1 MDLLNND
8 VASCM
13 DHFDNIHYKKPSSQG
28 SGLPT
33 LGPGG
38 ALPIANIPSVSS
50 FINQC
55 NKPICDDAD
64 MQCIVDLIDGTIC
77 EALAIIESDPRGLF
91 IYNFPKRQKMSSIS
105 MDSSAFT
112 DSVVANGEDD
122 PSTTNHYMGGLGTSA
137 DSVSSGLA
145 RKMLTIGDFEYSN
158 AIADIRDFVSRWE
171 LSPDTKCV
179 VISNPIR
186 HEVPKK
192 GTILFVDAH
201 FSRPT
206 PRCPNPLA
214 VAKVRFII
222 SLSKILLKH
231 YPVMITYRFEG
242 YNTLYYG
249 LGERCLNSFTFQRFY
264 IDTILHTKLTFFA
277 AISECRHGTIEKP
290 KNNIKTKN
298 TKKSGY

>member
-1 MDLLNND
+1 MDLLCTDGVSYND
-8 VASCM
+8 HSTSS
-13 DHFDNIHYKKPSSQG
+13 HYIKTSNQNLNAPAI
-28 SGLPT
+28 
-33 LGPGG
+33 GPGS
-38 ALPIANIPSVSS
+38 ALPIANIPSIAS
-50 FINQC
+50 FINLC

-64 MQCIVDLIDGTIC
+64 MQCIVDLVEGTIC
-77 EALAIIESDPRGLF
+77 EALAIIKSDPRGLF
-91 IYNFPKRQKMSSIS
+91 CYKFPKKGKLSSVS
-105 MDSSAFT
+105 LVSSGYT
-112 DSVVANGEDD
+112 DAAVANGEDD
-122 PSTTNHYMGGLGTSA
+122 TSITNHYTGFLGVSL
-137 DSVSSGLA
+137 DSGSSGLT

-186 HEVPKK
+186 HEVPIK

-206 PRCPNPLA
+206 HRCPNPLA

-222 SLSKILLKH
+222 TVSKVLLRH

-249 LGERCLNSFTFQRFY
+249 LGERCLNSFSFQRFF

-290 KNNIKTKN
+290 KHNIKSKHA
-298 TKKSGY
+298 KKSDG

>member
-1 MDLLNND
+1 MDLLCND
-8 VASCM
+8 GASCM
-13 DHFDNIHYKKPSSQG
+13 DYFSSPHNKKPPSPG
-28 SGLPT
+28 SGVPA

-38 ALPIANIPSVSS
+38 ALPIAIIPSISS
-50 FINQC
+50 LVNQC
-55 NKPICDDAD
+55 NKPACDDAD
-64 MQCIVDLIDGTIC
+64 MQCIIDLIEGTLC
-77 EALAIIESDPRGLF
+77 EAVAIIESDPRGLF
-91 IYNFPKRQKMSSIS
+91 IYNFPKKQKMSSIS
-105 MDSSAFT
+105 LISSVFT
-112 DSVVANGEDD
+112 DTIVANGEDD
-122 PSTTNHYMGGLGTSA
+122 PSITNHYTGGLGISA

-186 HEVPKK
+186 HEVAKK

-290 KNNIKTKN
+290 KNNIKPF
-298 TKKSGY
+298 

>member
-1 MDLLNND
+1 MDLLCND
-8 VASCM
+8 GASCM
-13 DHFDNIHYKKPSSQG
+13 DISSPHNKKPPSPG
-28 SGLPT
+28 SGVPA

-38 ALPIANIPSVSS
+38 ALPIAIVPSISS
-50 FINQC
+50 LVNQC
-55 NKPICDDAD
+55 NKPACDDAD
-64 MQCIVDLIDGTIC
+64 MQCIIDLIEGTLC
-77 EALAIIESDPRGLF
+77 EAVAIIESDPRGLF

-105 MDSSAFT
+105 LISSVFT
-112 DSVVANGEDD
+112 DTVVANGEDD
-122 PSTTNHYMGGLGTSA
+122 PSITNHYTGGLGVSA

-186 HEVPKK
+186 HEVAQK

-222 SLSKILLKH
+222 SVSKILLKH

-290 KNNIKTKN
+290 KHNIKPKN
-298 TKKSGY
+298 SKKSGS